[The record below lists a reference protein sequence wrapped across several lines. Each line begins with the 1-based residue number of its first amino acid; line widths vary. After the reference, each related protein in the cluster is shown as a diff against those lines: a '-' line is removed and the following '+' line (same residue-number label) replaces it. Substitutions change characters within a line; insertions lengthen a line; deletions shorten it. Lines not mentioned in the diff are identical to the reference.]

1 MGRLDNQINVG
12 GEKIQAEEIE
22 KLVLDLDDVEDVT
35 AFAIQDK
42 IFGFRVACLV
52 KIKNLLDRE
61 KIESFVNTIFSG
73 HSSFMKPKLF
83 FTLEKIPK
91 TENGKKIRN
100 EEILLNLINEFSK
113 STI

>member
-1 MGRLDNQINVG
+1 
-12 GEKIQAEEIE
+12 
-22 KLVLDLDDVEDVT
+22 
-35 AFAIQDK
+35 
-42 IFGFRVACLV
+42 
-52 KIKNLLDRE
+52 
-61 KIESFVNTIFSG
+61 
-73 HSSFMKPKLF
+73 MKPKLF